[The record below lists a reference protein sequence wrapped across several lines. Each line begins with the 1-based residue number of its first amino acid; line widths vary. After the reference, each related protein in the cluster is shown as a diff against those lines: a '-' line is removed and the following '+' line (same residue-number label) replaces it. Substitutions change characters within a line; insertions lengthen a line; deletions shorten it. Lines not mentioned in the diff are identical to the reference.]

1 MKVSIYVPW
10 SIGDKA
16 VLKKMKRV
24 YAALLGAGF
33 EMGDAINF
41 KDSLDQT
48 HSLRALTIEE
58 EKIKMFVKKVS
69 PEDVK

>member
-10 SIGDKA
+10 SVGDKA

-33 EMGDAINF
+33 EVGDKIIF
-41 KDSLDQT
+41 KDSIGYT

-58 EKIKMFVKKVS
+58 EKIKEFVKKVS

>member
-10 SIGDKA
+10 SVGDKS

-33 EMGDAINF
+33 EMGDAISF
-41 KDSLDQT
+41 TDSIGYV
-48 HSLRALTIEE
+48 HRLRAITIDE
-58 EKIKMFVKKVS
+58 EKIKEFVKKVS
-69 PEDVK
+69 PEDNS